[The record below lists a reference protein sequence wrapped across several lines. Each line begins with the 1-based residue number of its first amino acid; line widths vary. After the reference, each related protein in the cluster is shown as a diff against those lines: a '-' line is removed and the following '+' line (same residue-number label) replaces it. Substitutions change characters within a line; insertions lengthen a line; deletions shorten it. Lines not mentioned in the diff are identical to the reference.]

1 MSVPATLENLL
12 VEAHRLFSLRDFPA
26 AEAQCQRALSRY
38 PGDPNV
44 LHLLGAIAAGQGQAA
59 RAAAYFEI
67 AAKSLPENPQVFFN
81 LGSAQLSLGNP
92 VAAQAAFA
100 RALALR
106 PNFPEALNNL
116 GCALE
121 AQDQFVAAQ
130 ARFEQ
135 ALEYAPGFAD
145 ARANLGRVLLRAGSP
160 EAAKGQLALALSMTP
175 NHVSSLHYLGLSE
188 KALGNYAAAEA
199 ALSQAVSLQPRAP
212 ELRNNLGNVLVA
224 QGKYAAAMTHYEA
237 ALEAE
242 PHHPAAAL
250 NLANALSRQGCVDEA
265 IARYDQALALKPD
278 LAEAQWGRAL
288 AYLQKGDLARGW
300 EGYEWRFLFQQA
312 YPHRYAKPYWNGE
325 PFAGKRLLIY
335 DEIGYGDV
343 FQFARYLPLV
353 KARGGTV
360 LFEVKPGLQ
369 PALRGLAGVDR
380 WLERSPQ
387 PVDESRFDLH
397 LPLESLPGVF
407 GTTLDTIPSD
417 VPYLFA
423 DEALRSE
430 WRARIA
436 PSGDLKVGLVW
447 AGNPDSAYDQAR
459 SCALRDLA
467 PLFEIP
473 GCRFYSLQTGKAA
486 SGMHAAGLPLIALGE
501 DFRDFGDTAAVM
513 SQLDLII
520 SVETAAAHLAGALG
534 KPAWVLLA
542 KVPAWRWL
550 LDRADSPWY
559 PTLRLFRQTQAGDW
573 STVIAALAQ
582 ALGQYVKVHHRSHQ

>member
-12 VEAHRLFSLRDFPA
+12 IEAHRLFSLRDFPA
-26 AEAQCQRALSRY
+26 AEAHCQHALSRY

-81 LGSAQLSLGNP
+81 LGSAQLSLVNP

-106 PNFPEALNNL
+106 PDFPEALNNL

-121 AQDQFVAAQ
+121 AQEQYVAAQ

-135 ALEYAPGFAD
+135 ALECAPRFVD

-160 EAAKGQLALALSMTP
+160 EAAKHQLEQALLMAP
-175 NHVSSLHYLGLSE
+175 DHVSSLHYLGLTE
-188 KALGNYAAAEA
+188 KALGNYAGAEA
-199 ALSQAVSLQPRAP
+199 ALSQAVHLQPRAP

-224 QGKYAAAMTHYEA
+224 QGKYAAAMTHYAEA
-237 ALEAE
+237 LALE
-242 PHHPAAAL
+242 PHNPAAAL
-250 NLANALSRQGCVDEA
+250 NLANALSRQGFVDEA

-288 AYLQKGDLARGW
+288 AYLQKGDLVRGW

-369 PALRGLAGVDR
+369 PALRGLAGVDQ
-380 WLERSPQ
+380 WLERSVQ
-387 PVDESRFDLH
+387 AVDESRFDLH

-407 GTTLDTIPSD
+407 GTTLDTIPSG

-423 DEALRSE
+423 DDAVSLK

-436 PSGDLKVGLVW
+436 PSPALKVGLVW

-459 SCALRDLA
+459 SCTLRDLA
-467 PLFEIP
+467 PLLEIP
-473 GCRFYSLQTGKAA
+473 GCRFYSLQVGKAA
-486 SGMHAAGLPLIALGE
+486 SDMRDAGVPLIPLGE
-501 DFRDFGDTAAVM
+501 DFRDFGDTAAAM

-520 SVETAAAHLAGALG
+520 TVETAAAHLAGALG

-573 STVIAALAQ
+573 ASVIAALAQ
-582 ALGQYVKVHHRSHQ
+582 ALEQYVKVHHGNHE